1 MLHRAADRRIRRDE
15 GDVDRMAAHHVVR
28 DVEQTADHRSA
39 IVAEPAAADTEDRQQ
54 DEWQHAPGIPA
65 HPDGD
70 LVQNVANPVQ

>member
-1 MLHRAADRRIRRDE
+1 VLARRDFVRQE
-15 GDVDRMAAHHVVR
+15 LWPARWHHVVR

-39 IVAEPAAADTEDRQQ
+39 IVAEPAAADIQDRQQ

-70 LVQNVANPVQ
+70 LVIAPNRTAGH